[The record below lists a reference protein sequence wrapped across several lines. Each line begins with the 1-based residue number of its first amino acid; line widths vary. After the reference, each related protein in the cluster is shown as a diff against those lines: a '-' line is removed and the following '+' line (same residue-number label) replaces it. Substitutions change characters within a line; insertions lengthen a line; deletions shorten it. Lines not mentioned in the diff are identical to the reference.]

1 MQFILNVYWIIFLEI
16 ETEIEII
23 KQWNIIEIR
32 PYTQPPS
39 SQKNSFYHYVLSLC
53 YHTNTDVNISKY

>member
-1 MQFILNVYWIIFLEI
+1 MQFILNVYWIIVLEI

-32 PYTQPPS
+32 PYTQPS
-39 SQKNSFYHYVLSLC
+39 SQKNSFYHYD
-53 YHTNTDVNISKY
+53 Y